1 MLGMQ
6 LDKKVVLA
14 LGSSFKDVST
24 TATRRRH
31 SREAS
36 ASSSASKAALVVLHE
51 AISDMGHIH

>member
-1 MLGMQ
+1 MQ